1 MWFVT
6 AWAGSQST
14 ANATPVDNCVA
25 SHSVE
30 CFCFV
35 QPKVRSTTTPVA
47 RPNRENKAVVSRR
60 VPPNQVVRPAEER
73 RAQISLH
80 LRIFFGYIAVAAATM
95 GVFFVGAGWDPMLK
109 VVSASIVTLVL
120 ALVLP
125 YILLRVN
132 RVRVLSATAL
142 EISRGDLSRRVQLET
157 PSLRDDIDELAVA
170 IADMQDNLRELVS
183 SIQRTA
189 ESVSDSASA
198 LEDSAQGVSAQAS
211 EVGGSMKRI
220 AAGAEAQSAL
230 VTSASLAITEMAN
243 SLQRTAAS
251 AEETTKAAAS
261 TSSAAVEGSEAA
273 RLAGEKVRKVFNR
286 IETASQEV
294 FKFGEKT
301 QEISKIVDVITQVA
315 QQTNLLALN
324 ATIEAARAGEY
335 GRGFAVVADEVRKLA
350 ESAGRSAE
358 QISRLARDISQQSSS
373 VVSAMK
379 EGIEELSEGREDLT
393 TIVRSMGSISDSA
406 RSGAEKVALISGYA
420 REQQKGSEAMVA
432 AITEISVVAR
442 NNAEST
448 DAVTKVIEEQTRA
461 VSQMTAAA
469 QELINISEELQT
481 IVRRFRLQ

>member
-1 MWFVT
+1 
-6 AWAGSQST
+6 
-14 ANATPVDNCVA
+14 
-25 SHSVE
+25 
-30 CFCFV
+30 
-35 QPKVRSTTTPVA
+35 
-47 RPNRENKAVVSRR
+47 
-60 VPPNQVVRPAEER
+60 VVRAGNER
-73 RAQISLH
+73 RAQVSLH
-80 LRIFFGYIAVAAATM
+80 LKILIGYLAVAGAII
-95 GVFFVGAGWDPMLK
+95 GVFAIGATYNWDWTLK
-109 VVSASIVTLVL
+109 ILASAIVTMVL
-120 ALVLP
+120 AVVLP
-125 YILLRVN
+125 YMVLRVS
-132 RVRVLSATAL
+132 RVRVLSQTAL
-142 EISRGDLSRRVQLET
+142 EISRGDLSRRVQLEE
-157 PSLRDDIDELAVA
+157 PGLRDDIDELAVA

-198 LEDSAQGVSAQAS
+198 LEDSAQGVNAQAT

-220 AAGAEAQSAL
+220 AAGAETQSNL
-230 VTSASLAITEMAN
+230 VTRASRAITDMAQA
-243 SLQRTAAS
+243 LQRTASS
-251 AEETTKAAAS
+251 AEDTTKAAAS

-273 RLAGEKVRKVFNR
+273 RLAGEKVRKVFSR

-393 TIVRSMGSISDSA
+393 VIVRTMGSISDSA
-406 RSGAEKVALISGYA
+406 RNGAEKVALIFEYA
-420 REQQKGSEAMVA
+420 REQQKGSESMVA
-432 AITEISVVAR
+432 AITEISSVAR

-448 DAVTKVIEEQTRA
+448 EGVTAVIEEQTRA

-469 QELINISEELQT
+469 QELSNISEELQT
-481 IVRRFRLQ
+481 IVRRFRL